1 MRKVKDITVALPGRD
16 QGKVFVITEMP
27 ALQGERWA
35 LKVLF
40 AIGRSGVDLGD
51 DIMKGGMAAIAVV
64 GLKGLFSMKW
74 EDAEPLLEEM
84 FQCAKIKPDPLGHP
98 EVTRAI
104 YTDDDVEEIAT
115 RLMLRSA
122 ILELHTDFSVAA
134 ALSPS
139 GTAATTASDG
149 QSTQTSRE
157 PSLQS

>member
-1 MRKVKDITVALPGRD
+1 
-16 QGKVFVITEMP
+16 
-27 ALQGERWA
+27 
-35 LKVLF
+35 VLF
-40 AIGRSGVDLGD
+40 AIGRSGVDLGE

-64 GLKGLFSMKW
+64 GLKGLFAMKW

-84 FQCAKIKPDPLGHP
+84 FQCAKIKPDPLAHP

-139 GTAATTASDG
+139 GTAAMTGSGG
-149 QSTQTSRE
+149 QSTQTSPV
-157 PSLQS
+157 PSPQS